1 VAEVRRGCAIINSE
15 SAATRIG
22 PHPSLPGD
30 GIRKDFVM
38 TIEELERACLDF
50 EDEHG
55 IDAFMDAMAAIMQRR
70 LLKHGLDITFDDAGL
85 EDSESLHR

>member
-1 VAEVRRGCAIINSE
+1 
-15 SAATRIG
+15 
-22 PHPSLPGD
+22 
-30 GIRKDFVM
+30 M

-55 IDAFMDAMAAIMQRR
+55 IDAFMDAMAAIMRRR